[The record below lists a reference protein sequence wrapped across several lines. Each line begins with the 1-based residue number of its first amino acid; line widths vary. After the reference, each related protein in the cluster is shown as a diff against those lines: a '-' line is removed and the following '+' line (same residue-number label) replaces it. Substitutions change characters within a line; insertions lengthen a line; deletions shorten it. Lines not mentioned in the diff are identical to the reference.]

1 MVVGEGRCG
10 IVCGVY
16 LAGGGMGAR
25 TSGLGRGRRPRGSGA
40 AALEARAC
48 ILPVQRHG
56 EALQEHDSA
65 GVGGLELACSRS
77 GRFGKLGPDT
87 PGRLAPSS
95 THRFDDHG
103 DEGDALC

>member
-1 MVVGEGRCG
+1 MVSC
-10 IVCGVY
+10 
-16 LAGGGMGAR
+16 AGSIWQGGMGAR
-25 TSGLGRGRRPRGSGA
+25 PSGLGRGRRPRGSGA

-65 GVGGLELACSRS
+65 GVGGLELACSQS
-77 GRFGKLGPDT
+77 SRFGKLGPDT